1 MASLVIAA
9 LLLSTS
15 LSAAAC
21 GQDWTLG
28 DRVQA
33 PTLYVSVEADFA
45 RRLLD
50 LWPASAPARLLPAE
64 ARERVSDAELSLL
77 GRVCQLCDGA
87 LEVAYDAGQRELLLH
102 CVLPEAARRR
112 VQALLDDGDVLRRVA
127 DSGGQA
133 SGGQAS
139 AEMAM
144 YTLAE
149 GAIAD
154 APALFLALVDRH
166 LCMATGPAALARLL
180 HDASPRGQALTD
192 DADFRDFSRR
202 VEADRPSLT
211 LFGSFGTLS
220 EAFAHAFGVTPPGL
234 DISGFDDATSLLLS
248 VRTRSEGLAMSV
260 LVRRNSA
267 SAIDGWLAVADRA
280 QVGTLLADLP
290 PAGIASLTLA
300 VDPKALRK
308 LDAGPVLGLLS
319 KRVHG
324 GCETLGL
331 NLEQQILTKLKGVAA
346 LQVLVNDGGRPL
358 GSAYLAK
365 LKTERDAQ
373 RIYADCRRVLTARN
387 TSRAVPHQHGEE
399 LILPTLGPLVDGSRF
414 GVVRDNL
421 VLGTA
426 RGVVEQVAGAE
437 RGAEGAT
444 RVDLRWVPAALRA
457 LPAAARTN
465 LVTGIVVVD
474 LSPLLAGASR
484 DDAALRRH
492 AGVLRVQPDHLRLE
506 LFSQL

>member
-1 MASLVIAA
+1 MGSLVIAA
-9 LLLSTS
+9 FLLSTC

-45 RRLLD
+45 QRLLD

-64 ARERVSDAELSLL
+64 ARDRVSDAELGLL

-112 VQALLDDGDVLRRVA
+112 VQALLDDGDVLRRVEGTA
-127 DSGGQA
+127 GQDTA
-133 SGGQAS
+133 GH
-139 AEMAM
+139 AM
-144 YTLAE
+144 YSLAE

-166 LCMATGPAALARLL
+166 LCMATGPGALTRLL
-180 HDASPRGQALTD
+180 REAPPRGRALTD

-202 VEADRPSLT
+202 VEADRPALT

-220 EAFAHAFGVTPPGL
+220 EAFAHAFGVTLPGL

-260 LVRRNSA
+260 LVRRKSA

-280 QVGTLLADLP
+280 QVGTLLAELP

-346 LQVLVNDGGRPL
+346 LQVLVNEAGRPL

-373 RIYADCRRVLTARN
+373 RIYADCRRVLTARS

-399 LILPTLGPLVDGSRF
+399 LILPTLGPLADGSRF
-414 GVVRDNL
+414 GIVRDNL
-421 VLGTA
+421 VLGTT
-426 RGVVEQVAGAE
+426 RGVVEQIAALD
-437 RGAEGAT
+437 RGAET
-444 RVDLRWVPAALRA
+444 SSLVDLKWVPAALRA

-465 LVTGIVVVD
+465 QVAGILVVD
-474 LSPLLAGASR
+474 LSPLLADSSR